1 MTPTGD
7 PTVEVV
13 QSTPDRAGALAP
25 VFGRAFVD
33 DPMMR
38 WSLGVHGDVEN
49 RVRRCFSYFLEQVL
63 EFGVVWEVG
72 VGSGAAVW
80 VPPQAGDVGN
90 RDPWTHPGITA
101 LTDDGGRRYDTFWAW
116 VESQLP
122 AEPLWQLDSIAVEPT
137 AQGRGLGAALI
148 AAGLAR
154 ARADGVSAFLST
166 GATRNVDIYGRC
178 GFRVVREA
186 RSPDAGPT
194 VYFMRW
200 DP

>member
-38 WSLGVHGDVEN
+38 WSLGVDGDLES
-49 RVRRCFSYFLEQVL
+49 RLRRCFTCFLEQVL
-63 EFGVVWEVG
+63 EFGVVWEVRA
-72 VGSGAAVW
+72 GSGAAVW
-80 VPPQAGDVGN
+80 VPPQVGDDGN

-101 LTDDGGRRYDTFWAW
+101 LTTDGGRRYDAFWTW
-116 VESQLP
+116 VESHLP

-154 ARADGVSAFLST
+154 ARADDIGAWLCT
-166 GATRNVDIYGRC
+166 GAARNVDIYGRC
-178 GFRVVREA
+178 GFRLVEEA
-186 RSPDAGPT
+186 HAPDVGPT